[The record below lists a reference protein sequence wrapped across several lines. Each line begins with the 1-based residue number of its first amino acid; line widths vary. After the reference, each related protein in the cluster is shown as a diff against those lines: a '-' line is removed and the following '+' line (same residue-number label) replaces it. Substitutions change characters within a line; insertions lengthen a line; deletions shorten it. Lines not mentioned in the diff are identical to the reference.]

1 LKKNFWK
8 NFGELGVFMNMKYTI
23 TESRLEKVVL
33 DFLDSNLAPYDGWNP
48 EEYIEELKDGSG
60 ELYLFWDEDNTDDHM
75 YYLWKALKKRGK
87 VYLTDYHYNF
97 LTDLFGE
104 HWKPIFI
111 KWFEE
116 NTKLPVKSVENTSY

>member
-1 LKKNFWK
+1 LR
-8 NFGELGVFMNMKYTI
+8 VFMNMKYII
-23 TESRLEKVVL
+23 TESRLEKVIV
-33 DFLDSNLAPYDGWNP
+33 DFLNSNFTPFDGWDP
-48 EEYIEELKDGSG
+48 EEYIEKLEDDNG